1 MLSTNEIRVLIV
13 DNHAVVRHG
22 LAAIINFEPDMK
34 VIAEG
39 GDGFE
44 AIEAFSKYQPD
55 VTLMD
60 LRMPRMSGVDAIYR
74 IRADYRNAR
83 IIVLTTYDGDE
94 DIHRG
99 LSAGAKG
106 YLLKDAEPD
115 ELLDA
120 IRAIHQ
126 DQSYVSPSVGVKL
139 AARMQMPELSER
151 EVEVLRLLATG
162 KSNQEIGNELSIT
175 ERTVKFHVNN
185 ILSKLEVRDR
195 TQATLVALKRGIAAL
210 EGSL

>member
-1 MLSTNEIRVLIV
+1 MPDTAEIRVLIV
-13 DNHAVVRHG
+13 DNHVVVRHG
-22 LAAIINFEPDMK
+22 LAAIINLEADMQ
-34 VIAEG
+34 VVGEG
-39 GDGFE
+39 GDGLE
-44 AIEAFSKYQPD
+44 AVASFQNNLPD

-60 LRMPRMSGVDAIYR
+60 LRMPRMSGVEAITA
-74 IRADYRNAR
+74 IRAEFTGAR

-94 DIHRG
+94 DIYRG
-99 LSAGAKG
+99 LNAGAKG

-120 IRAIHQ
+120 IRAVHQ
-126 DQSYVSPSVGVKL
+126 DQSYVSPSVGAKL
-139 AARMQMPELSER
+139 AERMQMPELSDR

-162 KSNQEIGNELSIT
+162 KSNQEIGKTLSIT